1 MTKATNIK
9 NHLVTLCIAYFLKE
23 TVMFPIIEF
32 VLSEENTTKLFQS
45 NKNASFTSLH
55 TSYIC
60 CAIEPMLI
68 FGISSSDIAVSPE
81 S

>member
-1 MTKATNIK
+1 
-9 NHLVTLCIAYFLKE
+9 
-23 TVMFPIIEF
+23 MFPIIEF

-55 TSYIC
+55 TYIC
-60 CAIEPMLI
+60 CAIEPLLI

>member
-1 MTKATNIK
+1 MAKATNIK
-9 NHLVTLCIAYFLKE
+9 NHLVTLRTSYFLKE

-60 CAIEPMLI
+60 CAIEPI
-68 FGISSSDIAVSPE
+68 FDISSSDVAVSPE
-81 S
+81 P